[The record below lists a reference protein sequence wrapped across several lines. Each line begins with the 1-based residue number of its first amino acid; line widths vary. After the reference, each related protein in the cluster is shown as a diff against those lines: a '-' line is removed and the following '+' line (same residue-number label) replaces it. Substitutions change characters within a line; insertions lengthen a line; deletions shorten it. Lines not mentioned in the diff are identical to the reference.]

1 MARRV
6 DGDMELFLLEK
17 GYSLKNRVCTL
28 VSTIK
33 PKMFLHFDKAL
44 TEMERLSN
52 EPVTIRINCHGGS
65 TYDALAIVG
74 RMQASPLDIITEG
87 YGYVASAATLILAAG
102 DQRTMSSIGWFMHH
116 EDSMGVQGKLSEIKS
131 SLKQAMRE
139 EQAWADAMA
148 SLTKKPSAFW
158 LKTGVGTDV
167 FFTPEELLE
176 MGVVDFI
183 K

>member
-1 MARRV
+1 MARRI

-28 VSTIK
+28 VNTIK

-74 RMQASPLDIITEG
+74 RMQASSLELITEG

-102 DQRTMSSIGWFMHH
+102 DTRSMSSLGWFMHH
-116 EDSMGVQGKLSEIKS
+116 EDSMGVQGRLSEIKS
-131 SLKQAMRE
+131 NLKQAMRE
-139 EQAWADAMA
+139 EQAWSEAMA
-148 SLTKKPSAFW
+148 KLTKKPASFW

-167 FFTPEELLE
+167 YFSPEELLE
-176 MGVVDFI
+176 MGVVDSV